1 MLYNNVNLINLTP
14 HTVNIVTST
23 GEPVVTLPSEGLARC
38 SQLDVP
44 TGTIAG
50 ITITSTTYGEVEGLP
65 EPVPNTYYIVSRLVL
80 TACSDRN
87 DLLVPNQ
94 VVRDEHGQI
103 VGCQSLANS

>member
-23 GEPVVTLPSEGLARC
+23 GEPVVTLPSEGLVRC
-38 SQLDVP
+38 GQLDVP

-50 ITITSTTYGEVEGLP
+50 ITITSTTYGQVEGLP
-65 EPVPNTYYIVSRLVL
+65 APAPNTYYIVSRLVL
-80 TACSDRN
+80 TACLDRT

-94 VVRDEHGQI
+94 LVKNEHGQI

>member
-23 GEPVVTLPSEGLARC
+23 GEPVVTLPSEGLVRC
-38 SQLDVP
+38 SQIDVP
-44 TGTIAG
+44 TGTVAG

-65 EPVPNTYYIVSRLVL
+65 EPAPNTYYIVSRLVL
-80 TACSDRN
+80 TACPDRT

-94 VVRDEHGQI
+94 VVRNEHGQI

>member
-23 GEPVVTLPSEGLARC
+23 GEPVVTLPSEGLVRC

-65 EPVPNTYYIVSRLVL
+65 EPVPNNLV
-80 TACSDRN
+80 RN
-87 DLLVPNQ
+87 
-94 VVRDEHGQI
+94 EHGQI